1 MTDTDEAAPRERRRR
16 EFYAGGGWRG
26 AKPVLPS
33 HYAAWSVGMPCHWM
47 EQSRFVRWRCL
58 VSRIFALFQLAA
70 AVAYIQFRFRFTI
83 AVFER
88 SQTIAYRIYQYG
100 FFAFELVTVFA
111 VLFRIVEIWNVTRR
125 NCVDFKRIPN
135 HMIAPRF
142 THSPRARVPE
152 RFSNYPSVGVF
163 IPCYNEEVDL
173 VLETVLGALHID
185 YPSELLTVYLCD
197 DGKDPLKRN
206 MISQLRKQYK
216 NVHYVIRP
224 QHNHAKAGNLN
235 YSLERTTTHL
245 VVTLDA
251 DFVARPNLLQR
262 LIPYYFVWNEQTRLY
277 EFNDSLAVVQTPQHF
292 RNLSPYDSDPLD
304 QRSTFFAEL
313 VMPGKDWF
321 NSSTMIGTTN
331 LLNRSALKK
340 ANYYPYHSITEDTAM
355 SLMFHSLGYRT
366 YYVNESLATGLA
378 TTSLWSNLRQRARW
392 LKGDWQILFS
402 RKGPLTQR
410 GLSLV
415 QRFLYMHMTYV
426 RFISV
431 IHLLYDIA
439 AVLLLVGGISPL
451 DSPDPIMFIIYIS
464 AFFLTSVI
472 QRWIVTMGGTGLRKS
487 ESGSV
492 AFEAIFRYTTVK
504 GLFIALFRGK
514 NLAFKVT
521 DKSGAKKK
529 RTGKGKGGSDEE
541 SGENEEENRSEE
553 KFEQHARMTMLG
565 RSAPGE
571 PGYGMTVENDLG
583 EDENMDSVVVEIDS
597 SSPTGE
603 SSDQRSAYSTGNEY
617 DSSTTMSVDDDG
629 RTYKKLVRAKTAEER
644 AERRKDIRKNL
655 KRIWFNIVMAIVLA
669 FSIVWGIVNPPKQVA
684 GDVSGTTVFRNPDI
698 FPMAMALGFA
708 MANLLPHLLAIYLC
722 FIPYV
727 SGWVMSDLVHG
738 RCDQFAVHPRTGKL
752 FVPWS
757 FIVLLEA
764 AKGLLILGSMAFLL
778 VYTLIDKRNGGA

>member
-1 MTDTDEAAPRERRRR
+1 MSTAQPDNDKRRRQWL
-16 EFYAGGGWRG
+16 AGGGFR
-26 AKPVLPS
+26 ASKPLRPS
-33 HYAAWSVGMPCHWM
+33 QCVEWSPGKPCHWT
-47 EQSRFVRWRCL
+47 EQTRFVKWRCIF
-58 VSRIFALFQLAA
+58 SRVFGLLQLAA
-70 AVAYIQFRFRFTI
+70 GTAYIQFRFRFTI

-88 SQTIAYRIYQYG
+88 SQTIAYRIYQYV
-100 FFAFELVTVFA
+100 FFVFEVITLFA
-111 VLFRIVEIWNVTRR
+111 IFFRLLEIWNVSTR

-135 HMIAPRF
+135 HMIEPQF
-142 THSPRARVPE
+142 THSSKSGVPSHV
-152 RFSNYPSVGVF
+152 SNYPSVGIF

-173 VLETVLGALHID
+173 VLETILGALHID

-224 QHNHAKAGNLN
+224 HHSHAKAGNLN

-262 LIPYYFVWNEQTRLY
+262 LIPYYFVWNPQTGLY
-277 EFNDSLAVVQTPQHF
+277 EFNETLAVVQSPQHF
-292 RNLSPYDSDPLD
+292 RNLSPYESDPLD

-313 VMPGKDWF
+313 VLPGKDWF
-321 NSSTMIGTTN
+321 NCSTMIGTTN
-331 LLNRSALKK
+331 LISRIALQK

-402 RKGPLTQR
+402 SRGPLTIR
-410 GLSLV
+410 GLSIV
-415 QRFLYMHMTYV
+415 QRFLYMHMTFV

-431 IHLLYDIA
+431 VHLLYDIA
-439 AVLLLVGGISPL
+439 AVLLLVGGIAPL
-451 DSPDPIMFIIYIS
+451 DSPDPIQFIIYIS
-464 AFFLTSVI
+464 AFFFSSLI
-472 QRWIVTMGGTGLRKS
+472 QRSIVTMGGTGLRKS

-514 NLAFKVT
+514 NLTFKVT
-521 DKSGAKKK
+521 DKHGTKKKK
-529 RTGKGKGGSDEE
+529 RKKPRTE
-541 SGENEEENRSEE
+541 SEEEGGEKVEGNKTEE

-565 RSAPGE
+565 RSGPNE
-571 PGYGMTVENDLG
+571 PGHGMVVDG
-583 EDENMDSVVVEIDS
+583 VIEDEENMDSVVVEIDS
-597 SSPTGE
+597 SSPSGG
-603 SSDQRSAYSTGNEY
+603 SSDQHTYSTGNEY

-629 RTYKKLVRAKTAEER
+629 RSYKKVMRAKTAEER

-655 KRIWFNIVMAIVLA
+655 KRIWFNVVMAIVLV
-669 FSIVWGIVNPPKQVA
+669 FSIVWGIVNPPKQIVA
-684 GDVSGTTVFRNPDI
+684 DVNGESTFRNPDI

-738 RCDQFAVHPRTGKL
+738 RCDQFAIHPRSGKL

-757 FIVLLEA
+757 FIILLEG
-764 AKGLLILGSMAFLL
+764 AKGLLIFGSMAFLL
-778 VYTLIDKRNGGA
+778 VYTLVDNRNAGGTQ